1 MKIAFD
7 AKRFFHNTSGLG
19 NYSRDLVRILAEYS
33 PKDEFVLLAEKQS
46 QRGKDILSLPNVS
59 YASVSKG
66 MLARQLKMG
75 VDAQN
80 LGANIFH
87 GLSGELPLK
96 WNEKPIKK
104 IVTIHDLIFVRYP
117 ELYSFFDRKIH
128 FWKFKKA
135 AEIQTGIKAYYFSK
149 FASQRYF
156 PILNEFI
163 LPSTDSHSIGGRPIV
178 DVYFNMKVKRMMIYA
193 EAQHLNT
200 TFMKNQSYAAPF
212 YPVADFRLNLGLV
225 WYLFH

>member
-19 NYSRDLVRILAEYS
+19 NYSRDLVRILAKYS
-33 PKDEFVLLAEKQS
+33 PEDEFVLLAEKQS
-46 QRGKDILSLPNVS
+46 QRGKDILSFPNVF

-104 IVTIHDLIFVRYP
+104 IT
-117 ELYSFFDRKIH
+117 ERKTQNRIR
-128 FWKFKKA
+128 KK
-135 AEIQTGIKAYYFSK
+135 T
-149 FASQRYF
+149 
-156 PILNEFI
+156 
-163 LPSTDSHSIGGRPIV
+163 
-178 DVYFNMKVKRMMIYA
+178 
-193 EAQHLNT
+193 
-200 TFMKNQSYAAPF
+200 
-212 YPVADFRLNLGLV
+212 
-225 WYLFH
+225 

>member
-19 NYSRDLVRILAEYS
+19 NYSRDLVRILAKYS
-33 PKDEFVLLAEKQS
+33 PEDEFVLLAEKQS
-46 QRGKDILSLPNVS
+46 QRGKEILSLPNVS

-117 ELYSFFDRKIH
+117 ELYSFLTGKSIFGSLKSGRDGRFSHCNIRADQKGHYGISENSRRKKSGW
-128 FWKFKKA
+128 F
-135 AEIQTGIKAYYFSK
+135 IQ
-149 FASQRYF
+149 
-156 PILNEFI
+156 
-163 LPSTDSHSIGGRPIV
+163 
-178 DVYFNMKVKRMMIYA
+178 
-193 EAQHLNT
+193 
-200 TFMKNQSYAAPF
+200 
-212 YPVADFRLNLGLV
+212 GLV
-225 WYLFH
+225 IRLFKEKIFQRSS